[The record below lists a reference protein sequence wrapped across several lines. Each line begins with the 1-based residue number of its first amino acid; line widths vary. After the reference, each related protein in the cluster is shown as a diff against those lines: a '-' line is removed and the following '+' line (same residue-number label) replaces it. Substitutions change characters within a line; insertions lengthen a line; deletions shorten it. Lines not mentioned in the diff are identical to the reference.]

1 MFNLYHSAFYLSKL
15 HLSSFDN
22 LLLLKEERLWLEEQ
36 NRLANERLLARLEE
50 EKRIAEAKRFMKN
63 PVDYYAAVKLAYE
76 SSDKSDG
83 YYTFRSNYLKTT
95 SAMVAQKHKERQ
107 AASKME
113 AERLEAERLEAE
125 EAKRLEA
132 ERLEA
137 EEKQAAQKAVEE
149 QQRIEAAKA
158 EEEALAAK
166 REAERIAQEK
176 QRLMEEQAKAAAA
189 ELEEKKRLE
198 AAEAKRLEEEEEAR
212 IEEEERLAEEA
223 ARREAERIIRE
234 EETRLMEEQAA
245 AAREA
250 VTLAEQQDLMDDD
263 DDDVIDDEDWEA
275 SVRLAN
281 QLAGIEDF
289 EGGDINMNDMDDFLK
304 VELDDLTQ
312 DEEELLGKAA
322 REAVRKYEEEMRLRR
337 NEKQTARSS
346 WDEELVVKSN
356 VQEEAGEDNTE
367 ADYSQMT
374 IAELKDILRS
384 RGLKVSGK
392 KGELIERLMSS

>member
-1 MFNLYHSAFYLSKL
+1 MSKL
-15 HLSSFDN
+15 HLSAFDN
-22 LLLLKEERLWLEEQ
+22 LLVLKEERLWLEEQ

-50 EKRIAEAKRFMKN
+50 EKRTAEAKRFMKN
-63 PVDYYAAVKLAYE
+63 PVDYYAAAKLAYE
-76 SSDKSDG
+76 NSDKSDG

-176 QRLMEEQAKAAAA
+176 QRLLLEEQVKAAAA

-234 EETRLMEEQAA
+234 EEARLIEEQAA

-250 VTLAEQQDLMDDD
+250 VILAERQDLMDDD

-289 EGGDINMNDMDDFLK
+289 EGEGDINMNDVDDFLK

-337 NEKQTARSS
+337 NEKQTTRSS

-356 VQEEAGEDNTE
+356 VKEEEGEDNME
-367 ADYSQMT
+367 VDYSQMT